1 MIKLISVLIS
11 LSIMSAGG
19 AAIAQKS
26 FDNVNTANANSQS
39 CVQTNKNA
47 DLNLQDSS
55 DLFLRANTNPIL

>member
-1 MIKLISVLIS
+1 
-11 LSIMSAGG
+11 MSAGG